1 MLLMIRVILYKVIE
15 LYSLLLLVYAL
26 MSWFPGAYQ
35 TTLGR
40 MVVQLTEPVLKP
52 LKRFNLQF
60 AGLDFTVWVVMVGLN
75 ILKRLL

>member
-1 MLLMIRVILYKVIE
+1 MIRVILYKVIE